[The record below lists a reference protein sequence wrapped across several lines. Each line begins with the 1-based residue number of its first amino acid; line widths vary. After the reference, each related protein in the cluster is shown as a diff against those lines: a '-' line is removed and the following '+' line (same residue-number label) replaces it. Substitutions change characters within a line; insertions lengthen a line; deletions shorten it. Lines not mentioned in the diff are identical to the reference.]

1 MNYLKNI
8 DWSLRGAIKAIL
20 AFLAVLSVITIF
32 IVIFSFLNSFVAKV
46 IPNFNYP
53 NSLYSNQVKKYKNDF
68 ISYNE
73 NSYGSDLM
81 EAMPV
86 GEPLS
91 QDLFEVRRYSS
102 LIKSNDIISDCKL
115 FDELKTKEFV
125 VFENSN
131 FYEKRCNFRF
141 KALKDNELDIVAF
154 IEDFSPDYIN
164 LNISNIVKE
173 INNYDSRLDSLNSR
187 LEAVEDTLLK
197 SRKAYD
203 DIALLATKEKDV
215 ETLAKVIDN
224 KLNLIDKMNNKKL
237 NLLDEISRYNK
248 YKNDS
253 LEKVDY
259 VHFDV
264 SITKDVLL
272 DTKELKEGWRESFS
286 QWLGDLNS
294 IVKSLTLYLLF
305 YIVKFIQYSIYFLL
319 LVGGVKFVYR
329 FAKCLW
335 KRV

>member
-1 MNYLKNI
+1 MEYIKKLNLSFK
-8 DWSLRGAIKAIL
+8 SLPKL
-20 AFLAVLSVITIF
+20 FAVLFSLFAGIVVI
-32 IVIFSFLNSFVAKV
+32 IVLFSFLNGVISKFVPGYNV
-46 IPNFNYP
+46 SNDY
-53 NSLYSNQVKKYKNDF
+53 YSNTGSKLINKAGFLDEF
-68 ISYNE
+68 SYSAE
-73 NSYGSDLM
+73 SSEVMPIL
-81 EAMPV
+81 EPV
-86 GEPLS
+86 GDTFYEM
-91 QDLFEVRRYSS
+91 RRYNS
-102 LIKSNDIISDCKL
+102 LIKSSKIIDDCKS
-115 FDELKTKEFV
+115 FSELKEKDYII
-125 VFENSN
+125 FENSN

-141 KALKDNELDIVAF
+141 KALKDNELDVVAF

-305 YIVKFIQYSIYFLL
+305 YIVKFIQYAIYFLL